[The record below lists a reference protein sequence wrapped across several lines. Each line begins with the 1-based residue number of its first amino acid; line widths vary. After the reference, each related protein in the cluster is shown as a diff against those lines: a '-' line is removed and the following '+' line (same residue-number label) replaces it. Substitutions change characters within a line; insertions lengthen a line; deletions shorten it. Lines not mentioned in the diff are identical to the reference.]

1 MNPIKNPII
10 LLIFLI
16 LLLQSCGS
24 NKISENNQLTS
35 QLPKPIG
42 PYSIYRVSGNTVYIS
57 GQIALNNENILVN
70 NNFND
75 EVRQVMN
82 NIQTIL
88 LGLNLDFK
96 NIVQTT
102 VYLKDLNNFQEFN
115 TIYGSYFTD
124 GMFPS
129 RVTVEVSKLPKNAN
143 IEISCIAT
151 IE

>member
-1 MNPIKNPII
+1 MNPIKKTII
-10 LLIFLI
+10 FLVFLI

-24 NKISENNQLTS
+24 NKIGENNQLTG

-57 GQIALNNENILVN
+57 GQIALNSENFMVN
-70 NNFND
+70 SNFND

-124 GMFPS
+124 GTYPS
-129 RVTVEVSKLPKNAN
+129 RVTVEVSNLPKNAN